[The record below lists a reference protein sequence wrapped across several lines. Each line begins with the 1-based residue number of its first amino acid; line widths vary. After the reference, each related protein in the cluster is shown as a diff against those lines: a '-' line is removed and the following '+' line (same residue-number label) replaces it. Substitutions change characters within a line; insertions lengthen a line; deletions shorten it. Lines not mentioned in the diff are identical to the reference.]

1 MLSVSIGPLALP
13 LQPLA
18 WLLALVAG
26 AWLAGRLVR
35 RRDPA
40 AGPRVG
46 DALWLAALAAL
57 LAGRLVHLMLH
68 ADSYAGQPWA
78 MLDVRDGGLNG
89 PAAALAGLGWLVW
102 RLRRQRAWWP
112 AAAAGG
118 AVALGIVAVAATLAD
133 RHQVH
138 QPPEVVL
145 RDLDGQAVALRQALH
160 GQPAVLALW
169 ATWCGVCQRELPLL
183 QQAQQ
188 RWPQVRV
195 VYVNQA
201 EATDTVRAH
210 LASQATPPAPVWLDA
225 QAQLGALA
233 GSRALPTLLF
243 YDATGRLVDA
253 HVGLLNAAAL
263 DLRLKALTASG
274 R

>member
-1 MLSVSIGPLALP
+1 MLSVTIGPLALP

-35 RRDPA
+35 RTDPQ
-40 AGPRVG
+40 AGQRVG

-57 LAGRLVHLMLH
+57 LAGRLVHLLLH
-68 ADSYAGQPWA
+68 TSAYAGQPWA
-78 MLDVRDGGLNG
+78 MLDVRDGGLHG
-89 PAAALAGLGWLVW
+89 PVAALTGAGFLVW
-102 RLRRQRAWWP
+102 RLRHQRAWWQP
-112 AAAAGG
+112 AAGG
-118 AVALGIVAVAATLAD
+118 AALALAIVGAASVLAQ
-133 RHQVH
+133 RHAVH
-138 QPPEVVL
+138 QPPELVL
-145 RDLDGQAVALRQALH
+145 QDLQGAPVNVRSALH

-201 EATDTVRAH
+201 EAPALVQAH
-210 LASQATPPAPVWLDA
+210 LATQAAPAAPVWLDT
-225 QAQLGALA
+225 QAQLGTLA

-243 YDATGRLVDA
+243 YDAAGQLVGT

-263 DLRLKALTASG
+263 EVRLQSLT